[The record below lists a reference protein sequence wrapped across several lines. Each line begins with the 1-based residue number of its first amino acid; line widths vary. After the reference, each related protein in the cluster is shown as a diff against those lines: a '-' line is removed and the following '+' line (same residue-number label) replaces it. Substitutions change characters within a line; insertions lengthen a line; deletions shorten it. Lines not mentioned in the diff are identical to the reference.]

1 MEAAQKKIVND
12 KMQQK
17 ENEKYENERSENIN
31 KNAETLGLKQEQD
44 LNILRAKLARIYDLM
59 TSKKEIELE
68 ILDNKFKAKKQE
80 LISNQMRQIN
90 ISENA
95 NKDRAWEGS
104 NKLTKLALKNKKDN
118 ETLQKDN

>member
-1 MEAAQKKIVND
+1 M
-12 KMQQK
+12 
-17 ENEKYENERSENIN
+17 
-31 KNAETLGLKQEQD
+31 GLKQEQD

-118 ETLQKDN
+118 ETVQKDN